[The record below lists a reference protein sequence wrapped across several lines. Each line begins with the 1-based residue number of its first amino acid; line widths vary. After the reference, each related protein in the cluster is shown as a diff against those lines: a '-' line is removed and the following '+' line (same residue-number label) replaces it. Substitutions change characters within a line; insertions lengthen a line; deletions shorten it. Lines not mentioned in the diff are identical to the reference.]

1 MYSTNKKL
9 AFEQL
14 PQAVSMLIE
23 EVKELKLLLREKKEC
38 EHAEPWFNLKELCD
52 YLPDNPGIII
62 QVSLKDLVE
71 ANQLLIDNAR
81 KDFEQLIADS
91 LKMANRKREE
101 GKDPNYL
108 SIDEASQF
116 LPNHPTKST
125 LRTMC
130 SRRQIPF
137 CKMGGRLIF
146 KKNELQKFIE
156 RSLCHG

>member
-14 PQAVSMLIE
+14 SQAVSMLIE
-23 EVKELKLLLREKKEC
+23 EVKELKLVFQEKNED
-38 EHAEPWFNLKELCD
+38 EHADRWSNLKELCE
-52 YLPDNPGIII
+52 YLPGHPSIII
-62 QVSLKDLVE
+62 QVRLNDLVE
-71 ANQLLIDNAR
+71 ANQLLIDNTR
-81 KDFEQLIADS
+81 RDFEQLIADFH
-91 LKMANRKREE
+91 KKEKRKREE
-101 GKDPNYL
+101 GKDPDYL
-108 SIDEASQF
+108 TIDEATEF

-130 SRRQIPF
+130 CRRQIPF